1 MIIVMD
7 KRKEELIQYL
17 KETERDET
25 VIFENP
31 SYSTAVIG
39 ITEDER
45 LIYDY
50 DKMVE
55 FLVETDDMNE
65 EEAYEFI
72 DYNTIRALPYMGD
85 KAPII
90 MFPIDY
96 YLG

>member
-1 MIIVMD
+1 MD
-7 KRKEELIQYL
+7 KRKEQLIQYL

-96 YLG
+96 CFVE